1 MKHWNFFP
9 CLFLLLALFWYRFVD
24 LRVEELKINGQNK
37 EKTIEVPP
45 INSIFNLDLPPLVL
59 PHSGGVEKFDPLGPN
74 SAENSEIEKKNSI

>member
-9 CLFLLLALFWYRFVD
+9 CLFLLAALFWWKFVD

-37 EKTIEVPP
+37 EKTIESPP

-59 PHSGGVEKFDPLGPN
+59 PPSGGAEKFDPLGPN
-74 SAENSEIEKKNSI
+74 SAE